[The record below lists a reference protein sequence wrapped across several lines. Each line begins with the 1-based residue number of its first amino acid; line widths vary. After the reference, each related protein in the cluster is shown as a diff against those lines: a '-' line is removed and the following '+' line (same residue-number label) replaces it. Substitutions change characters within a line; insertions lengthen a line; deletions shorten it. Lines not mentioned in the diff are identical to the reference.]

1 MKLVRKIL
9 TIFFWIGVISI
20 WVVLTAFVN
29 NTHHHIVY
37 NSLEI
42 KFTKDNEHQ
51 LIKKSDV
58 IEIIK
63 DLGLVQGVT
72 LNKEINTLEVEKKLN
87 THFAL
92 ENAEVYF
99 LNTGKLNVN
108 LSKRT
113 PIARLIANDP
123 RDNVYIDEHGLLMRT
138 SDSYVAK
145 LPLFSGEF
153 KWSDSILVNNVNRS
167 LLSEIYNMSRIIN
180 NDPFLKSQ
188 IVQIHIN
195 NNGYFEI
202 IPRIGNHK
210 ILFGSS
216 DNMEKKFKKI
226 KLFYTE
232 GPSPKELNLYDT
244 LNVMFNDQIVCSK
257 IN

>member
-9 TIFFWIGVISI
+9 TIFFWVVVISI

-72 LNKEINTLEVEKKLN
+72 LNEEINTREVEKKLN

-153 KWSDSILVNNVNRS
+153 KCSDSNLVSNVNGS

-195 NNGYFEI
+195 NNGYFEL

-216 DNMEKKFKKI
+216 DNMEKKFRKI

>member
-1 MKLVRKIL
+1 M
-9 TIFFWIGVISI
+9 

-72 LNKEINTLEVEKKLN
+72 LNEEINTREVEKKLN

-153 KWSDSILVNNVNRS
+153 KCSDSNLVSNVNGS

-195 NNGYFEI
+195 NNGYFEL

>member
-29 NTHHHIVY
+29 NTHHQIVY

-58 IEIIK
+58 VEIIK

-72 LNKEINTLEVEKKLN
+72 LNKEINTREVEKKLN

-99 LNTGKLNVN
+99 LNTGELNVN
-108 LSKRT
+108 LNKRT

-123 RDNVYIDEHGLLMRT
+123 SDNAYIDEHGLLMRT
-138 SDSYVAK
+138 SDYYVAK
-145 LPLFSGEF
+145 LTLFSGEF
-153 KWSDSILVNNVNRS
+153 KWSDSNLVSNVNGS
-167 LLSEIYNMSRIIN
+167 LISKIYNMSRIIN

-195 NNGYFEI
+195 NNGYFEL

-210 ILFGSS
+210 ILFGPS

-226 KLFYTE
+226 KLFYTA

>member
-9 TIFFWIGVISI
+9 TIFFWIGFISI

-29 NTHHHIVY
+29 NTHHKIVY

-58 IEIIK
+58 VEIIK

-72 LNKEINTLEVEKKLN
+72 LNKEINTRELEKKLN

-99 LNTGKLNVN
+99 LNTGELNVN
-108 LSKRT
+108 LNKRT

-123 RDNVYIDEHGLLMRT
+123 SDNAYIDEHGLLMRT
-138 SDSYVAK
+138 SDYYVAK
-145 LPLFSGEF
+145 LTLFSGEF
-153 KWSDSILVNNVNRS
+153 KWSDSNLVSNVNGS
-167 LLSEIYNMSRIIN
+167 LLSKIYNMSRIIN

-195 NNGYFEI
+195 NNGYFEL
-202 IPRIGNHK
+202 IPRICNHK

-226 KLFYTE
+226 KLFYTA

>member
-1 MKLVRKIL
+1 M
-9 TIFFWIGVISI
+9 TIFFWIGVICI
-20 WVVLTAFVN
+20 WLVLTAFVN
-29 NTHHHIVY
+29 KTYHHIIY

-58 IEIIK
+58 VEIIK
-63 DLGLVQGVT
+63 DLGLVQGVS
-72 LNKEINTLEVEKKLN
+72 LSKEINIKEIEEKLN
-87 THFAL
+87 AHFAL
-92 ENAEVYF
+92 ESAEVYF
-99 LNTGKLNVN
+99 LNTGKLKVN
-108 LSKRT
+108 IKKRT

-123 RDNVYIDEHGLLMRT
+123 SNNAYIDEHGLLMRT
-138 SDSYVAK
+138 SDLYVAK

-153 KWSDSILVNNVNRS
+153 KFTDTNLVDYTNVS
-167 LLSEIYNMSRIIN
+167 LASEIYNMSRLIN

-195 NNGYFEI
+195 NNGYFEL
-202 IPRIGNHK
+202 IPRICNHK
-210 ILFGSS
+210 ILFGSIE
-216 DNMEKKFKKI
+216 NMEKKFKKI

>member
-9 TIFFWIGVISI
+9 TIFFWIGVIAI
-20 WVVLTAFVN
+20 WVILTAFVN
-29 NTHHHIVY
+29 KTHHNIIY
-37 NSLEI
+37 SSLKI
-42 KFTKDNEHQ
+42 SFTKDNKHQ

-58 IEIIK
+58 VEIIK

-72 LNKEINTLEVEKKLN
+72 LNKEINAQEVEKKLN
-87 THFAL
+87 AHFAL

-99 LNTGKLNVN
+99 LNTGELNIN
-108 LSKRT
+108 LRKRT

-123 RDNVYIDEHGLLMRT
+123 NENAYIDEHGLLMRT

-153 KWSDSILVNNVNRS
+153 KFSDSNLVSNVNRGQ
-167 LLSEIYNMSRIIN
+167 LSQIYNMSRLIN

-195 NNGYFEI
+195 NNGYFEL

>member
-9 TIFFWIGVISI
+9 AIFFWIGVISI

-72 LNKEINTLEVEKKLN
+72 LNEEINTREVEKKLN

-153 KWSDSILVNNVNRS
+153 KCSDSNLVSNVNGR
-167 LLSEIYNMSRIIN
+167 LISEIYNMSRIIN

-195 NNGYFEI
+195 NNGYFEL

>member
-63 DLGLVQGVT
+63 DLGIVKGVT
-72 LNKEINTLEVEKKLN
+72 LNKEINTREVEKKLN

-123 RDNVYIDEHGLLMRT
+123 RDNVYIDEHGLLMKT

-153 KWSDSILVNNVNRS
+153 KWSDSIQVSNVNGS

-195 NNGYFEI
+195 NNGYFEL

>member
-29 NTHHHIVY
+29 NTHHQIVY

-58 IEIIK
+58 VEIIK

-72 LNKEINTLEVEKKLN
+72 LNKEINTRELEKKLN

-99 LNTGKLNVN
+99 LNTGELNVN
-108 LSKRT
+108 LNKRT

-123 RDNVYIDEHGLLMRT
+123 SDNAYIDEHGLLMRT
-138 SDSYVAK
+138 SDYYVAK
-145 LPLFSGEF
+145 LTLFSGEF
-153 KWSDSILVNNVNRS
+153 KWSDSNRVSNVNGS
-167 LLSEIYNMSRIIN
+167 LLSKIYNMSRIIN

-195 NNGYFEI
+195 NNGYFEL
-202 IPRIGNHK
+202 IPRICNHK

-226 KLFYTE
+226 KLFYTA

>member
-9 TIFFWIGVISI
+9 IIFFWIGVIAI
-20 WVVLTAFVN
+20 WVILTAFVN
-29 NTHHHIVY
+29 KTHHNIIY
-37 NSLEI
+37 SSLKI
-42 KFTKDNEHQ
+42 SFTKDNKHQ

-58 IEIIK
+58 VEIIK

-72 LNKEINTLEVEKKLN
+72 LNKEINAQEVEKKLN
-87 THFAL
+87 AHFAL

-99 LNTGKLNVN
+99 LNTGELNIN
-108 LSKRT
+108 LNKRT

-123 RDNVYIDEHGLLMRT
+123 NENAYIDEHGLLMRT

-153 KWSDSILVNNVNRS
+153 KFSDSNLVSNVNRGQ
-167 LLSEIYNMSRIIN
+167 LSQIYNMSRLIN

-195 NNGYFEI
+195 NNGYFEL

-210 ILFGSS
+210 ILFGSIE
-216 DNMEKKFKKI
+216 NMEKKFKKI

>member
-72 LNKEINTLEVEKKLN
+72 LNKEINTLELEKKLN

-145 LPLFSGEF
+145 LPLFSSEF
-153 KWSDSILVNNVNRS
+153 KWSDSNLVSNVNGS

-195 NNGYFEI
+195 NNGYFEL

>member
-29 NTHHHIVY
+29 NTHHKIVY

-58 IEIIK
+58 VEIIK

-72 LNKEINTLEVEKKLN
+72 LNKEINTRELEKKLN

-99 LNTGKLNVN
+99 LNTGELNVN
-108 LSKRT
+108 LNKRT

-123 RDNVYIDEHGLLMRT
+123 SDNAYIDEHGLLMRT
-138 SDSYVAK
+138 SDYYVAK
-145 LPLFSGEF
+145 LTLFSGEF
-153 KWSDSILVNNVNRS
+153 KWSDSNLVSNVNGS
-167 LLSEIYNMSRIIN
+167 LLNKIYNMSRIIN

-195 NNGYFEI
+195 NNGYFEL

-210 ILFGSS
+210 ILFGPS

-226 KLFYTE
+226 KLFYTA
-232 GPSPKELNLYDT
+232 GRSPKELNLYDT

>member
-9 TIFFWIGVISI
+9 TIFFWIGFISL

-29 NTHHHIVY
+29 NTHHKIVY

-58 IEIIK
+58 VEIIK

-72 LNKEINTLEVEKKLN
+72 LNKEINTREVEKKLN
-87 THFAL
+87 SHFAL

-99 LNTGKLNVN
+99 LNTGELNIN
-108 LSKRT
+108 LNKRT

-123 RDNVYIDEHGLLMRT
+123 SDNAYIDEHGLLMRT
-138 SDSYVAK
+138 SDYYVAK

-153 KWSDSILVNNVNRS
+153 KWSDSNLVSNVNGS
-167 LLSEIYNMSRIIN
+167 LLSKIYNMSRIIN

-195 NNGYFEI
+195 NNGYFEL

-210 ILFGSS
+210 ILFGPS

-226 KLFYTE
+226 KLFYTA

>member
-1 MKLVRKIL
+1 MKLVRKII

-29 NTHHHIVY
+29 KTHHHIVY

-58 IEIIK
+58 VEIIK

-72 LNKEINTLEVEKKLN
+72 LNKEINTREVEKKLN

-99 LNTGKLNVN
+99 LNTGELNVN
-108 LSKRT
+108 LNKRT

-123 RDNVYIDEHGLLMRT
+123 IDNAYIDEHGLLMKT

-145 LPLFSGEF
+145 LPIFSGEF
-153 KWSDSILVNNVNRS
+153 KNSDSNLVSNVNRG
-167 LLSEIYNMSRIIN
+167 LLMEIYNMSRLIN

-195 NNGYFEI
+195 NNGYFEL

-210 ILFGSS
+210 ILFGST

>member
-29 NTHHHIVY
+29 KTHHHIVY
-37 NSLEI
+37 TSLEI

-58 IEIIK
+58 VEIIK

-72 LNKEINTLEVEKKLN
+72 LNKDINAQEVEKKLN

-108 LSKRT
+108 LNKR
-113 PIARLIANDP
+113 L
-123 RDNVYIDEHGLLMRT
+123 
-138 SDSYVAK
+138 
-145 LPLFSGEF
+145 
-153 KWSDSILVNNVNRS
+153 S
-167 LLSEIYNMSRIIN
+167 L
-180 NDPFLKSQ
+180 
-188 IVQIHIN
+188 IHI
-195 NNGYFEI
+195 
-202 IPRIGNHK
+202 
-210 ILFGSS
+210 
-216 DNMEKKFKKI
+216 
-226 KLFYTE
+226 
-232 GPSPKELNLYDT
+232 
-244 LNVMFNDQIVCSK
+244 
-257 IN
+257 

>member
-72 LNKEINTLEVEKKLN
+72 LNEEINTREVEKKLN

-153 KWSDSILVNNVNRS
+153 KWAASNLVSNVNGS

-195 NNGYFEI
+195 NNGYFEL

>member
-1 MKLVRKIL
+1 M
-9 TIFFWIGVISI
+9 
-20 WVVLTAFVN
+20 
-29 NTHHHIVY
+29 
-37 NSLEI
+37 
-42 KFTKDNEHQ
+42 
-51 LIKKSDV
+51 
-58 IEIIK
+58 
-63 DLGLVQGVT
+63 
-72 LNKEINTLEVEKKLN
+72 EKKLN

-92 ENAEVYF
+92 ENAEVYL
-99 LNTGKLNVN
+99 LNTGELNVN
-108 LSKRT
+108 LNKRT

-123 RDNVYIDEHGLLMRT
+123 IHNAYIDEHGQLMRT

-145 LPLFSGEF
+145 LPIFSGEF
-153 KWSDSILVNNVNRS
+153 KWSDSNFVNNVDRG
-167 LLSEIYNMSRIIN
+167 LLTQIYNMSRLIN

-195 NNGYFEI
+195 NNGYFEL

>member
-72 LNKEINTLEVEKKLN
+72 LNEEINTREVEKKLN

-123 RDNVYIDEHGLLMRT
+123 RDNVYIDEHGLLMKT

-153 KWSDSILVNNVNRS
+153 KWSDSNIVSNINGSILTQ
-167 LLSEIYNMSRIIN
+167 IYNMS
-180 NDPFLKSQ
+180 LSL
-188 IVQIHIN
+188 IHI
-195 NNGYFEI
+195 
-202 IPRIGNHK
+202 
-210 ILFGSS
+210 
-216 DNMEKKFKKI
+216 
-226 KLFYTE
+226 
-232 GPSPKELNLYDT
+232 
-244 LNVMFNDQIVCSK
+244 
-257 IN
+257 

>member
-9 TIFFWIGVISI
+9 TIFIWIGVISI
-20 WVVLTAFVN
+20 WVVITAFVN
-29 NTHHHIVY
+29 KTYDHITY

-42 KFTKDNEHQ
+42 KFIKDNEHQ
-51 LIKKSDV
+51 LIKNSDV
-58 IEIIK
+58 VEIIK

-72 LNKEINTLEVEKKLN
+72 LKKEINTKEVEEKLN
-87 THFAL
+87 DHFAL
-92 ENAEVYF
+92 ESAEVYF
-99 LNTGKLNVN
+99 LNTGKLNVIIK
-108 LSKRT
+108 KRT

-123 RDNVYIDEHGLLMRT
+123 SNNAYIDEHGLLMKT

-145 LPLFSGEF
+145 LPIFSGEF
-153 KWSDSILVNNVNRS
+153 KLIDSNLYDYTNLS
-167 LLSEIYNMSRIIN
+167 LLSEIYNMSKLIN

-188 IVQIHIN
+188 IVKIHIN
-195 NNGYFEI
+195 NNRYFEL

-210 ILFGSS
+210 ILFGSIE
-216 DNMEKKFKKI
+216 NMEKKFKKI

-232 GPSPKELNLYDT
+232 GPSPKELNLFDT

>member
-9 TIFFWIGVISI
+9 IIFFWIGVIAI
-20 WVVLTAFVN
+20 WVILTAFVN
-29 NTHHHIVY
+29 KTHHNITY
-37 NSLEI
+37 SSLKI
-42 KFTKDNEHQ
+42 SFTKDNKHQ

-58 IEIIK
+58 VEIIK

-72 LNKEINTLEVEKKLN
+72 LNKEINAQEVEKKLN
-87 THFAL
+87 AHFAL

-99 LNTGKLNVN
+99 LNTGELNIN

-123 RDNVYIDEHGLLMRT
+123 NENAYIDEHGLLMKT

-153 KWSDSILVNNVNRS
+153 KFSDSNLVSSVNRGQ
-167 LLSEIYNMSRIIN
+167 LSQIYNMSRLIN

-195 NNGYFEI
+195 NNGYFEL

-210 ILFGSS
+210 ILFGSVE
-216 DNMEKKFKKI
+216 NMEKKFKKI

>member
-29 NTHHHIVY
+29 NTHHQIVY

-58 IEIIK
+58 VEIIK

-72 LNKEINTLEVEKKLN
+72 LNKEINTREVEKKLN

-99 LNTGKLNVN
+99 LNTGELNIN
-108 LSKRT
+108 LNKRT

-123 RDNVYIDEHGLLMRT
+123 SDNAYIDEHGLLMRT
-138 SDSYVAK
+138 SDYYVAK
-145 LPLFSGEF
+145 LTLFSGEF
-153 KWSDSILVNNVNRS
+153 KWSDSNLVSNVNGS
-167 LLSEIYNMSRIIN
+167 LLSKIYNMSRIIN

-195 NNGYFEI
+195 NNGYFEL

-210 ILFGSS
+210 ILFGPS

-226 KLFYTE
+226 KLFYTA

>member
-1 MKLVRKIL
+1 MKLARKIL

-29 NTHHHIVY
+29 HTHHHIVY

-58 IEIIK
+58 VEIIK
-63 DLGLVQGVT
+63 DLGLVEGVT
-72 LNKEINTLEVEKKLN
+72 LNKEINTREVEKKLN

-99 LNTGKLNVN
+99 LNTGELNVN
-108 LSKRT
+108 LNKRT

-123 RDNVYIDEHGLLMRT
+123 SDNAYIDEHGLLMRT

-153 KWSDSILVNNVNRS
+153 KWSDSYLVNIENRS

-195 NNGYFEI
+195 NNGYFELV
-202 IPRIGNHK
+202 PRIGNHK

-226 KLFYTE
+226 KLFYTQ

>member
-29 NTHHHIVY
+29 NTHHKIVY

-58 IEIIK
+58 VEIIK

-72 LNKEINTLEVEKKLN
+72 LNKEINTRELEKKLN

-99 LNTGKLNVN
+99 LNTGELNVN
-108 LSKRT
+108 LNKRT

-123 RDNVYIDEHGLLMRT
+123 SDNAYIDEHGLLMRT
-138 SDSYVAK
+138 SDYYVAK
-145 LPLFSGEF
+145 LTLFSGEF
-153 KWSDSILVNNVNRS
+153 KWSDSNRVSNVNGS
-167 LLSEIYNMSRIIN
+167 LLSKIYNMSRIIN

-195 NNGYFEI
+195 NNGYFEL

-210 ILFGSS
+210 ILFGPS

-226 KLFYTE
+226 KLFYTA

>member
-9 TIFFWIGVISI
+9 TIFFWIGVIAI
-20 WVVLTAFVN
+20 WVILTAFVN
-29 NTHHHIVY
+29 KTHHNITY
-37 NSLEI
+37 SSLKI
-42 KFTKDNEHQ
+42 SFTKDNKHQ

-58 IEIIK
+58 VEIIK

-72 LNKEINTLEVEKKLN
+72 LNKEINAQEVEKKLN
-87 THFAL
+87 AHFAL

-99 LNTGKLNVN
+99 LNTGELNIN

-123 RDNVYIDEHGLLMRT
+123 NENAYIDEHGLLMRT
-138 SDSYVAK
+138 SDTYVAK

-153 KWSDSILVNNVNRS
+153 KFSDSNLVSNVNRGQ
-167 LLSEIYNMSRIIN
+167 LSQIYNMSRLIN

-195 NNGYFEI
+195 NNGYFEL

>member
-29 NTHHHIVY
+29 NTHHQIVY

-58 IEIIK
+58 VEIIK

-72 LNKEINTLEVEKKLN
+72 LNKEINTRELEKKLN

-99 LNTGKLNVN
+99 LNTGELNVN
-108 LSKRT
+108 LNKRT

-123 RDNVYIDEHGLLMRT
+123 SDNAYIDEHGLLMRT
-138 SDSYVAK
+138 SDYYVAK
-145 LPLFSGEF
+145 LTLFSGEF
-153 KWSDSILVNNVNRS
+153 KWSDSNLVSNVNGS
-167 LLSEIYNMSRIIN
+167 LLSKIYNMSRIIN

-195 NNGYFEI
+195 NNGYFEL
-202 IPRIGNHK
+202 IPRICNHK

-226 KLFYTE
+226 KLFYTA